1 MPRLSRS
8 SLPLSVVV
16 RSGAFRAVA
25 LASLIAFLIAVT
37 GCGQGASDQPEHHII
52 PAPASLDAGDEDAF
66 QIDATI
72 QILYDPG
79 DTEGRRI
86 GALLADLVGNTRDTM
101 PVVLPSDSSDADR
114 IVQFTRVG
122 AEDSLG
128 GEGYTLSVTPSR
140 IIVRASGD
148 AGLFYGLQTIR
159 QLLPPLVEYGAA
171 YVRPL
176 PVPAVEIRDSPRFA
190 WRGAMLDVSRHF
202 IPADDV
208 KRFIDLLAL
217 YKMNRLH
224 LHLSD
229 DQGWRIEIPGRPRL
243 TEYGATTQ
251 VGGKGGGY
259 FSVEEY
265 TELVQYAADRYVT
278 IVPEIDLPGHT
289 NAALA
294 SYPELN
300 CDGVAPPLFE
310 GTAVGFSTVCVERD
324 ETYEFVDDV
333 VREIA
338 AMTPGPYF
346 HVGGDEV
353 EELTHAQYVAFV
365 ETVQQIVA
373 RHGKTLVGWD
383 EVASADLNPGSRVQ
397 LWRPLWRG
405 DNDAGLDSA
414 RAAAA
419 SALRARVDLAI
430 ANDVKFIISPA
441 DRIYLDMKYDTS
453 TVLGLTWAGVN
464 DVRDAYDWDVSDVF
478 AGIPEHAVAGVEAPI
493 WTESIG
499 SIHDVEY
506 MAFPR
511 LPGVAELGWSRSADR
526 RWGTYRHRLAAHG
539 PRWTVL
545 GVNYRRVPEIPW
557 KQFD

>member
-1 MPRLSRS
+1 MSRHQDS
-8 SLPLSVVV
+8 FLPNLVLPVLL
-16 RSGAFRAVA
+16 RAVLPGVLAAFA
-25 LASLIAFLIAVT
+25 LT
-37 GCGQGASDQPEHHII
+37 GCGQGSTSPPNHAVIPVPVSVVTANADPFLINASVEITH
-52 PAPASLDAGDEDAF
+52 
-66 QIDATI
+66 
-72 QILYDPG
+72 DPG
-79 DTEGRRI
+79 DNEARRI
-86 GALLADLVGNTRDTM
+86 GVLLADLVGNTRDTT
-101 PVVLPSDSSDADR
+101 PAVLSSDSSHAEHV
-114 IVQFTRVG
+114 VQFTRIG

-128 GEGYTLSVTPSR
+128 AEGYVLSVTPTR
-140 IIVRASGD
+140 IVVRAASA
-148 AGLFYGLQTIR
+148 AGMFYGLQTIR
-159 QLLPPLVEYGAA
+159 QLLPPFVEYGAA
-171 YVRPL
+171 YERPL
-176 PVPAVEIRDSPRFA
+176 PVPAIEIRDSPRFG

-202 IPADDV
+202 IPAPDV

-251 VGGKGGGY
+251 VGGKGGGFFTREAY
-259 FSVEEY
+259 AD
-265 TELVQYAADRYVT
+265 LVQYAADRFVT
-278 IVPEIDLPGHT
+278 VVPEIDLPGHT

-300 CDGVAPPLFE
+300 CDGVAPALFE
-310 GTAVGFSTVCVERD
+310 GTAVGFSSVCVSRD
-324 ETYEFVDDV
+324 ETYEFIDDV
-333 VREIA
+333 IREIA

-353 EELTHAQYVAFV
+353 ETLTHGEYVAFV

-405 DNDAGLDSA
+405 NNDAGLDSA

-419 SALRARVDLAI
+419 AALRARVDLAVT
-430 ANDVKFIISPA
+430 NDVQFIISPA

-453 TVLGLTWAGVN
+453 TVLGLTWAGLN
-464 DVRDAYDWDVSDVF
+464 DVRDAYDWDISDVF

-493 WTESIG
+493 WTESIS
-499 SIHDVEY
+499 SIHDIEY

-526 RWGTYRHRLAAHG
+526 QWSTYQHRLAAHG

-545 GVNYRRVPEIPW
+545 GVNYRRAPEIPW
-557 KQFD
+557 VRFD

>member
-1 MPRLSRS
+1 MR
-8 SLPLSVVV
+8 PLLRFASCHIL
-16 RSGAFRAVA
+16 RSGAFAVVA
-25 LASLIAFLIAVT
+25 VVSLAGLA
-37 GCGQGASDQPEHHII
+37 GCRPGASDQPAHGII
-52 PAPASLDAGDEDAF
+52 PIPATLALGDEAPF
-66 QIDATI
+66 LIDADT
-72 QILYDPG
+72 QIAYDPG
-79 DTEGRRI
+79 DTEGLRI

-101 PVVLPSDSSDADR
+101 PVVLPSDSADAER

-128 GEGYTLSVTPSR
+128 AEGYTLSVTPTR
-140 IIVRASGD
+140 IVVRAAGD
-148 AGLFYGLQTIR
+148 AGLFYAFQTIR

-176 PVPAVEIRDSPRFA
+176 PVPAIEIRDSPRFA

-202 IPADDV
+202 IPAHDV

-217 YKMNRLH
+217 YKLNRLH

-243 TEYGATTQ
+243 TEYGASTQ

-259 FSVEEY
+259 FTVADY
-265 TELVQYAADRYVT
+265 ADLVQYAEDRFVT

-310 GTAVGFSTVCVERD
+310 GTAVGFSTVCVSRD

-353 EELTHAQYVAFV
+353 EELTHDEYVAFV
-365 ETVQQIVA
+365 ERVQQIVA
-373 RHGKTLVGWD
+373 GHGKTLVGWD

-419 SALRARVDLAI
+419 AALRARVDLAI
-430 ANDVKFIISPA
+430 ASDVRFIISPA

-493 WTESIG
+493 WTESIS

-511 LPGVAELGWSRSADR
+511 LPGVAELAWSRSADR
-526 RWGTYRHRLAAHG
+526 QWSTYRYRLAGHG

-545 GVNYRRVPEIPW
+545 GVNYRRAPEIPW
-557 KQFD
+557 EQLD